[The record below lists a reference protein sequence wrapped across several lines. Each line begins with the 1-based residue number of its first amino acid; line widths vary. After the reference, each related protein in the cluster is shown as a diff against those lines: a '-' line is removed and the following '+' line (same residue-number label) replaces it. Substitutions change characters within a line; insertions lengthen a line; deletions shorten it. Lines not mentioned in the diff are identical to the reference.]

1 MGPAFGKHQQQ
12 RHGQA
17 SEPASWT
24 ARGRDQNNPRHEH
37 QRYPTGEQDPA
48 PTPPPPQAAHPEATG
63 GLSRPR
69 AAREKQVGQQQEE
82 VEPREGRRGGGA
94 AAAAQE
100 PEILTKKPEILKIM
114 YSNIQSIQSK
124 LYELNVQA
132 VDLNPDIILLT
143 ETWCNQS
150 VSDAT
155 LTIPNYH
162 LETELRRDREDTTN
176 GVGGR

>member
-1 MGPAFGKHQQQ
+1 
-12 RHGQA
+12 
-17 SEPASWT
+17 
-24 ARGRDQNNPRHEH
+24 
-37 QRYPTGEQDPA
+37 
-48 PTPPPPQAAHPEATG
+48 
-63 GLSRPR
+63 
-69 AAREKQVGQQQEE
+69 
-82 VEPREGRRGGGA
+82 
-94 AAAAQE
+94 
-100 PEILTKKPEILKIM
+100 M

-162 LETELRRDREDTTN
+162 LEAELRRDREDTTN
-176 GVGGR
+176 GVGAGY